1 MESEVGFLLG
11 GDDEY
16 QATNKQGSLVG
27 TGCHVGWGGVAW
39 CGVVWG
45 FLSHGSHGAHLNV
58 CKRCRD
64 ACADAGHQ
72 AGPITRVAHDGG
84 VHPTCPESGRANPQV
99 LTPHGHAAQ

>member
-1 MESEVGFLLG
+1 MESRLGFFL
-11 GDDEY
+11 E
-16 QATNKQGSLVG
+16 ATTSIRPHTNKAALWVR
-27 TGCHVGWGGVAW
+27 GVVW

-84 VHPTCPESGRANPQV
+84 AHLTCQESGRAERQGMTRDGN
-99 LTPHGHAAQ
+99 AAQ